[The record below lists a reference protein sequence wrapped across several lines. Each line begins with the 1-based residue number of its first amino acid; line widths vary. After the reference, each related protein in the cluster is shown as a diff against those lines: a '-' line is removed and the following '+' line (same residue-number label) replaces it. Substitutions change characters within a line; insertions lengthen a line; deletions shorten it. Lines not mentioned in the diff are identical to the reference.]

1 MLILNQSVGDK
12 MASVKNNGFSK
23 GKVVYNES
31 IIQGIVAIAVSGV
44 EGVVLKLDKKG
55 KSSLKDNIKV
65 VSEKDGVFVSVTVSV
80 SHGYSI
86 PDIAYNIQHGVRQN
100 VENMSK
106 YKVSKIDVYI
116 DDVLFEE
123 KQ

>member
-1 MLILNQSVGDK
+1 
-12 MASVKNNGFSK
+12 MASVKNNGDSK

-44 EGVVLKLDKKG
+44 EGVVLNLDKKG
-55 KSSLKDNIKV
+55 RSALKDNIKV
-65 VSEKDGVFVSVTVSV
+65 VSDKDGVYVSVTVSV
-80 SHGYSI
+80 LHGYSI

-106 YKVSKIDVYI
+106 YKVAKIDVFI